1 MEVHGQPP
9 GWPEVLAVFA
19 ARTAGAADG
28 VDVAVLDPERVDRL
42 RTVFWDM
49 TKITTQVE
57 TIEHTGTRED
67 GGWTESILHITITP
81 RTPDDMR
88 VFYQFTDDQNE
99 ALDEL
104 LENRDLLAAL
114 AGANPWFLA
123 GMSYGEPFRRSRR
136 RAAPPPEPTGP
147 TGWIAVDLSIGYSTM

>member
-1 MEVHGQPP
+1 M
-9 GWPEVLAVFA
+9 
-19 ARTAGAADG
+19 
-28 VDVAVLDPERVDRL
+28 DVAVLDPERVDRL

-114 AGANPWFLA
+114 AGDLTISDPDAKALLA
-123 GMSYGEPFRRSRR
+123 
-136 RAAPPPEPTGP
+136 ALPEE
-147 TGWIAVDLSIGYSTM
+147 LSPERQIPGFWLG